1 MYDNFFFYRSKV
13 RETNLQ
19 RTQRRVVDLLHF
31 WVEGF
36 YPVDFE
42 DNEDLINSLQFFIEE
57 QVCLFCLFVV
67 FVGELFTHLEMSLA
81 LGEVL

>member
-1 MYDNFFFYRSKV
+1 MVCKQQNLWEKTMRIFFYRSKA

-19 RTQRRVVDLLHF
+19 RLQRRVVDLLHF

-42 DNEDLINSLQFFIEE
+42 DNEDLINSLQFFLEE
-57 QVCLFCLFVV
+57 QVKY
-67 FVGELFTHLEMSLA
+67 
-81 LGEVL
+81 

>member
-1 MYDNFFFYRSKV
+1 MVRKQRKLFEKKNDNFFFYRGKA

-19 RTQRRVVDLLHF
+19 RLQRRVVDLLHF

-42 DNEDLINSLQFFIEE
+42 DNEDLINSLQFFLEE
-57 QVCLFCLFVV
+57 QVKFLFLVWP
-67 FVGELFTHLEMSLA
+67 
-81 LGEVL
+81 

>member
-1 MYDNFFFYRSKV
+1 MVWFVNDESFWKKMWDFFYRGKA

-19 RTQRRVVDLLHF
+19 RLQRRVVDLLHF

-42 DNEDLINSLQFFIEE
+42 DNEDLINSLQFFLEE
-57 QVCLFCLFVV
+57 QVKYWGV
-67 FVGELFTHLEMSLA
+67 FVWP
-81 LGEVL
+81 

>member
-1 MYDNFFFYRSKV
+1 MICKQQNLWGKNYENFFYRSKA

-19 RTQRRVVDLLHF
+19 RLQRRVVDLLHF

-42 DNEDLINSLQFFIEE
+42 DNEDLINSLQFFLEE
-57 QVCLFCLFVV
+57 QVKY
-67 FVGELFTHLEMSLA
+67 
-81 LGEVL
+81 